1 MSIISNQIHEIL
13 IKPISD
19 IHQESM
25 KKVDFQEMLEYIN
38 VFISIKEI
46 LQMEDEQVFN
56 IWNDIIS
63 DSIACV
69 YNALSG
75 FYHTANI
82 GLRSILEMACST
94 FYYYDHKIEHYLY
107 TEQNAKADKYVN
119 TLVDNFDFY
128 KTNYIKAF
136 YKQIED
142 QEQDFDAVSKHLK
155 RIYAKLCDIVH
166 GRFYTLSKT
175 NELIIEFDMN
185 QFNYFQDNFKNVI
198 STVVLLFVLRFYES
212 ATQEMKEK
220 AQKIGVI
227 NFG

>member
-13 IKPISD
+13 IEPVSS
-19 IHQESM
+19 IHQESL
-25 KKVDFQEMLEYIN
+25 KKVDFKDMLEYIN
-38 VFISIKEI
+38 IFISIKEI
-46 LQMEDEQVFN
+46 LQLEDEKVFN
-56 IWNDIIS
+56 IWNDIIN

-82 GLRSILEMACST
+82 GLRSIFEMACST
-94 FYYYDHKIEHYLY
+94 FYYYDHKIEYYLY
-107 TEQNAKADKYVN
+107 AEQNAKADKYVN

-128 KTNYIKAF
+128 KTKYIKAF
-136 YKQIED
+136 YEQIEE
-142 QEQDFDAVSKHLK
+142 QEQDFDAISKHLK

-166 GRFYTLSKT
+166 GRFYTLTKT
-175 NELIIEFDMN
+175 KELIIEFDMG
-185 QFNYFQDNFKNVI
+185 QLNYFQDNFQDVI
-198 STVVLLFVLRFYES
+198 STLILLFTLRFNNS
-212 ATQEMKEK
+212 ATKEMKVN

>member
-1 MSIISNQIHEIL
+1 MSIISKQIEEIL
-13 IKPISD
+13 IEPVSD
-19 IHQESM
+19 IHQQSLKE
-25 KKVDFQEMLEYIN
+25 VDFADLLEYVN
-38 VFISIKEI
+38 LFISVKET
-46 LQMEDEQVFN
+46 LQNEDEKVFN
-56 IWNDIIS
+56 IWNEIVS
-63 DSIACV
+63 DSIACI

-82 GLRSILEMACST
+82 GLRSIFEMACST

-136 YKQIED
+136 YDQIEE
-142 QEQDFDAVSKHLK
+142 QEKEVDAVSRYLK
-155 RIYAKLCDIVH
+155 RLYSKLCDIVH

-175 NELIIEFDMN
+175 EQLNIEFDKA

-198 STVVLLFVLRFYES
+198 STLVLLFTLRFYDS
-212 ATQEMKEK
+212 ANQEMKEN
-220 AQKIGVI
+220 AQKIGVVD
-227 NFG
+227 FG